1 MKAENYRPISLTSHI
16 AKTFERVVR
25 SQMVSYFEA
34 ENLFNESQ
42 HGFRSKRSCL
52 TQLTRHIDNILNNL
66 NDLLEVD
73 VIYLDFEKAF
83 DKVDIGILLEKL
95 QRYGVK
101 GKLLEWI
108 RSFLLDRKQ
117 TVLVDGTLSSFAEVR
132 SGVPQGTVLGPL
144 LFLIYVIDLESV
156 IKHGSSLSFADDTK
170 IFSAIRTMVDKLN
183 LQEDL
188 YSVITWAEA
197 NNMSLHQSK
206 FEVMNYTLNQT
217 SIGSYSYQLSD
228 GRFIEPSTTV
238 RDLGVILSSDGK
250 WSAQISRVVS
260 TASRVAGWTLSAF
273 RSRTRRTMMTLYKS
287 LVRPHLDYCCTL
299 WSPTNNGDISRVEE
313 IQRSYTR
320 KIAGLKGL
328 DYWQRLQTLGLLSL
342 QRRRER
348 YTIILVWKVYNKE
361 IPDSIL
367 CTPMDFVPTH
377 RYGPRAIVPRYA
389 YEGQQSNLSLYEQSF
404 AVLGAML
411 WNILPRTVKEAPT
424 LHQFK
429 TLLGGFL
436 STIPDT
442 PPVRGYPAQVNNNSL
457 LKWCS

>member
-1 MKAENYRPISLTSHI
+1 M
-16 AKTFERVVR
+16 
-25 SQMVSYFEA
+25 
-34 ENLFNESQ
+34 
-42 HGFRSKRSCL
+42 
-52 TQLTRHIDNILNNL
+52 
-66 NDLLEVD
+66 D

-117 TVLVDGTLSSFAEVR
+117 TVLVDGVASSFAEVR

-188 YSVITWAEA
+188 NSVITWADA

-206 FEVMNYTLNQT
+206 FEVMNFTLNHT
-217 SIGSYSYQLSD
+217 SSLREVPFSAENYSYQLSD
-228 GRFIEPSTTV
+228 GRFIDPTDTV
-238 RDLGVILSSDGK
+238 RDLGVLLSSDGQ
-250 WSAQISRVVS
+250 WSAQISRVVT

-299 WSPTNNGDISRVEE
+299 WSPSKNGDISRVED

-320 KIAGLKGL
+320 KIVGLKGL
-328 DYWQRLQTLGLLSL
+328 NYWQRLQTLGLLSL

-348 YTIILVWKVYNKE
+348 YTMILVWKVYNNE
-361 IPDSIL
+361 IPNSTDMCFVDS
-367 CTPMDFVPTH
+367 H
-377 RYGPRAIVPRYA
+377 RSGPRAVVPRYS
-389 YEGQQSNLSLYEQSF
+389 YEAQRSILSLYEQSF
-404 AVLGAML
+404 AVLGARL
-411 WNILPRTVKEAPT
+411 WNTLPRSVKEAPT
-424 LHQFK
+424 LYQFK
-429 TLLGGFL
+429 SQLGSFL

-442 PPVRGYPAQVNNNSL
+442 PPISGYPAQANSNSIL
-457 LKWCS
+457 EWCP